1 MWHLP
6 TCEGRGTVKTVES
19 VCYEILRE
27 ITRVNRAYDADRF
40 VVYVAPAVAEALAG
54 DEYHALA
61 ELEVFIGK
69 QVKVKAEH
77 YTSKNNLTL

>member
-1 MWHLP
+1 M
-6 TCEGRGTVKTVES
+6 KTVES

-27 ITRVNRAYDADRF
+27 VTRVNRAYDADRF
-40 VVYVAPAVAEALAG
+40 VVYVSPVVADALSG

-69 QVKVKAEH
+69 EVKIKAEPL
-77 YTSKNNLTL
+77 YIQEQFDVVMM